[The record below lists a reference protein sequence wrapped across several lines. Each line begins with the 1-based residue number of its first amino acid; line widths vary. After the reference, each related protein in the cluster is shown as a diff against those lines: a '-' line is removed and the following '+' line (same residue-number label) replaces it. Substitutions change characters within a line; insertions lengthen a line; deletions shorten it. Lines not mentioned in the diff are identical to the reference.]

1 MRERL
6 RGDEHAAFPVLEA
19 VLVAVLI
26 LTTILFFTSLQRP
39 TTATDEGG
47 IDLGRLAADTLDILQ
62 TKEFTTS
69 PTTCPELA
77 TGKGLEQ
84 WVGDA
89 VNGTACVAN
98 ELESFLGEVLPPGT
112 QFLVRL
118 DNGVEPL
125 VLVPYGSSESP
136 RAARAAATY
145 ITPLW
150 LSNKNHT
157 TADTVY
163 PGQQLAD
170 SVTHA
175 NATALA
181 TPASVSCIEGPSGS
195 STGPGGAS
203 WLSVWQPASPETPP
217 RVPTVL
223 PYGGWVGY
231 TDAACSSGAKYVFV
245 GLPDGTK
252 TDYPV
257 LGLQLVVW
265 FGA

>member
-1 MRERL
+1 MRDRL
-6 RGDEHAAFPVLEA
+6 RRDDNAAFPVLEA

-47 IDLGRLAADTLDILQ
+47 IDLGRLAADTLEILQ

-69 PTTCPELA
+69 AATCPELA

-84 WVGDA
+84 WVGA
-89 VNGTACVAN
+89 ALNGTACVAD
-98 ELESFLGEVLPPGT
+98 ELEAFLGEVLPPGT

-125 VLVPYGSSESP
+125 VLVPHGSSESP

-150 LSNKNHT
+150 VDNLPGPA
-157 TADTVY
+157 TATGY
-163 PGQQLAD
+163 PGQQ
-170 SVTHA
+170 VTA
-175 NATALA
+175 GDLYTMTLGTCASITAP
-181 TPASVSCIEGPSGS
+181 TGSPDGPSGTWENLWDDEIGRIPS
-195 STGPGGAS
+195 A
-203 WLSVWQPASPETPP
+203 A
-217 RVPTVL
+217 
-223 PYGGWVGY
+223 PYGLWKANCGGSDVY
-231 TDAACSSGAKYVFV
+231 ARL

-257 LGLQLVVW
+257 YALQLVVW